1 LEARHQLWIDRKT
14 HLPTRWWMKPPRSEQ
29 ETTCIY
35 TRFDVDPPPRELKV
49 SLAGYRDVRRQ
60 VPLDEFLS
68 THPEPPTKP
77 GALEVT
83 ARVLWW
89 LLF

>member
-1 LEARHQLWIDRKT
+1 
-14 HLPTRWWMKPPRSEQ
+14 MKPQRSEQ
-29 ETTCIY
+29 EITCIY
-35 TRFDVDPPPRELKV
+35 TRFDIDPPPRELKV
-49 SLAGYRDVRRQ
+49 SLTGYREIRRASIPLDQ
-60 VPLDEFLS
+60 VP
-68 THPEPPTKP
+68 TPESPTKP